1 MGAESDVL
9 QWHKLIDSE
18 GGLELES
25 TRLADLQ
32 QIGHGREGK
41 KESRKVKI

>member
-32 QIGHGREGK
+32 TDWTWQRG
-41 KESRKVKI
+41 